1 VIETESCRRKIWKV
15 PMQGGMSTLTC
26 AGKSEGQNYFRNVF
40 TEGKKQK
47 KFEKIKI
54 FLAGWRESGRI
65 EGSRSWKKFRCT
77 EKSMIFMEKGLER
90 FRKAQKNSYDT
101 ALREIKNGQ
110 KRSHWM
116 WYIFPQIAGLGYSQT
131 AQYYAIVDLDE
142 AKEFLKDDILGKNLI
157 EISEALLEVESNDAT
172 HVMGWPDDLKLRS
185 SMTLFALADP
195 ECDVFRK
202 VLDKFYGGEMDER
215 TIELLGVRK

>member
-1 VIETESCRRKIWKV
+1 MSSNIRQMISCSFLFAIINCLPHFHYLIKS
-15 PMQGGMSTLTC
+15 GG
-26 AGKSEGQNYFRNVF
+26 KN
-40 TEGKKQK
+40 QK
-47 KFEKIKI
+47 KFKKIKKN
-54 FLAGWRESGRI
+54 LAGWRESGRI
-65 EGSRSWKKFRCT
+65 EGSRSQKKLSCT
-77 EKSMIFMEKGLER
+77 EKGMIFMEKGLER

-131 AQYYAIVDLDE
+131 AQYYAIADLDE

-202 VLDKFYGGEMDER
+202 VLDKFYDGEMDER
-215 TIELLGVRK
+215 TIELLR

>member
-1 VIETESCRRKIWKV
+1 
-15 PMQGGMSTLTC
+15 
-26 AGKSEGQNYFRNVF
+26 
-40 TEGKKQK
+40 
-47 KFEKIKI
+47 
-54 FLAGWRESGRI
+54 
-65 EGSRSWKKFRCT
+65 
-77 EKSMIFMEKGLER
+77 MIFMEKGLER

-131 AQYYAIVDLDE
+131 AQYYAIADLEE

-215 TIELLGVRK
+215 TIELLR